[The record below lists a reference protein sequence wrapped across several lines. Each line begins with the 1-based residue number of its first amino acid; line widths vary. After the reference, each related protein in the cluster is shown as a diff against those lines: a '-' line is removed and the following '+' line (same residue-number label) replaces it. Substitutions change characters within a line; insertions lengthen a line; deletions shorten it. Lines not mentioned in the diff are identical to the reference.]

1 MWTRAQIWIERM
13 RRMIGLRDISM
24 TISFCTMRTWVEC
37 RVSHRR
43 MEWYA
48 MVCQTCSITIK
59 AKNPTPKPSTTTTVY
74 SSNSQGATWHRQC
87 PSRCTITC
95 TCGRLRGSGSP
106 RSPKFRQSTWTWK
119 SCTVK
124 NRTVSKSNSKKKY
137 RMRNGLCRTRNGHLG
152 WVSRRQPESRIEII
166 I

>member
-1 MWTRAQIWIERM
+1 MRKMNSIKLISKTISSSIMHTWLEYKVSHNTLLCEKVCRAIFITTRRKSRILRLSM
-13 RRMIGLRDISM
+13 RMIV
-24 TISFCTMRTWVEC
+24 F
-37 RVSHRR
+37 
-43 MEWYA
+43 
-48 MVCQTCSITIK
+48 
-59 AKNPTPKPSTTTTVY
+59 
-74 SSNSQGATWHRQC
+74 SSNSQDVTWLRPFPSICIRLPVGRGASHTSQISKPSTLTWR
-87 PSRCTITC
+87 
-95 TCGRLRGSGSP
+95 
-106 RSPKFRQSTWTWK
+106 